1 MVNTLLKSMK
11 LMTDVLILTLF
22 FIAIF
27 ALIGL
32 QLFMGSLR
40 ARCVR
45 KDGHMSPFAKEFYS
59 NSSESVLLLGSFL
72 RFYQNFR

>member
-32 QLFMGSLR
+32 QLFMGTLR
-40 ARCVR
+40 SRCV
-45 KDGHMSPFAKEFYS
+45 KTDGYMSPFAKEFYS
-59 NSSESVLLLGSFL
+59 NSSKLTFLMSFD
-72 RFYQNFR
+72 FN